1 MLSSILHLH
10 MLLMHVL
17 RSLGVWRL
25 LQVVGLPAHVA
36 RLLRQRWPLLMLCVL
51 DGSHRRHVR
60 GVRSAD
66 RRLMRW
72 HGAARGR
79 STCVDETV
87 S

>member
-36 RLLRQRWPLLMLCVL
+36 RLLRQRWPLLLLLCVL
-51 DGSHRRHVR
+51 DGAHRRHVR
-60 GVRSAD
+60 RVRGANE
-66 RRLMRW
+66 RLMRW
-72 HGAARGR
+72 HGAA
-79 STCVDETV
+79 
-87 S
+87 